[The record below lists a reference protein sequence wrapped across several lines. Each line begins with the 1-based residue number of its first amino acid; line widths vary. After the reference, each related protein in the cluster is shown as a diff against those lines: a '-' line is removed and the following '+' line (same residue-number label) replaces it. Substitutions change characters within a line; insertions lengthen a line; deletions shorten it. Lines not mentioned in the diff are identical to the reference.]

1 MAPDKL
7 LAEWFWVDR
16 WVGSSAFALPIDA
29 RGLYREMLS
38 QAWRRGAQLPNNA
51 EQIRRM
57 TGVTVKEW
65 NKAWP
70 LVTPYWRADG
80 LILVNET
87 QLEVYADAVQRSL
100 RASERALKGVQARL
114 EAQRKLHAG
123 STQAPLKLDSSS
135 TQVPTQV
142 ATQAPLESQPPSL
155 SPSPIVV
162 SSKPQTEHVAEVA
175 RDALDRRAGHLV
187 ERYAELFYVHRK
199 GARYHSRIHLDFLK
213 AQELVRTWTDD
224 ARLEKLAIIILDT
237 DDEWISRTDRGF
249 AIFAAKATWADDR
262 LKAWELEHG
271 LAGN

>member
-38 QAWRRGAQLPNNA
+38 QAWRRGAQLPNNH

-100 RASERALKGVQARL
+100 RASERALKGAQARI
-114 EAQRKLHAG
+114 EAQLKLRSSSAQAAA
-123 STQAPLKLDSSS
+123 QAPLKHL
-135 TQVPTQV
+135 
-142 ATQAPLESQPPSL
+142 PPSP

-162 SSKPQTEHVAEVA
+162 SSKPHTEHVAEVA
-175 RDALDRRAGHLV
+175 REALDRRAGHLV
-187 ERYAELFYVHRK
+187 ERYAELFYLHRK
-199 GARYHSRIHLDFLK
+199 GARYHSRIHLDFMK